1 MNAGTGGQ
9 TVNVPK
15 PPSPPTVKRRK
26 LGNRLRQLR
35 GNRRAADVA
44 KEMGWS
50 EPTFSRAETG
60 KKNLAVRE
68 VRKLLDIYEVDEE
81 QRRALLILARQA
93 QQIGWWHEYSA
104 VLPEDFGAFADYE
117 DEAAVQYIYQPIFVP
132 GLFQTDDYARHIMRS
147 NRFEDTD
154 DEIEQRIEARSTRWE
169 LLKRAKP
176 PRLLVVLE
184 EAVLWRV
191 VGNAQVMRDQ
201 LSQLLTL
208 GQERNITIQVVPRTA
223 ALHAAIGAPFTIFEF
238 AEEDMTSVVYSEQRH
253 SSLYVERE
261 DIVRSYS
268 LAFADAQAT
277 ALDPQASAAL
287 IAEHMKELG

>member
-1 MNAGTGGQ
+1 MSAGADRQ
-9 TVNVPK
+9 TVRVPK

-26 LGNRLRQLR
+26 LANRLRQLR

-44 KEMGWS
+44 KAMGWS

-60 KKNLAVRE
+60 KKGLAVRE
-68 VRKLLDIYEVDEE
+68 VRKLLDIYEVDPE
-81 QRRALLILARQA
+81 QRPALLILARQA

-117 DEAAVQYIYQPIFVP
+117 DEAAVQYMYEPIFVP
-132 GLFQTDDYARHIMRS
+132 GLFQTDEYARHVLRS
-147 NRFEDTD
+147 NRLEDTD
-154 DEIEQRIEARSTRWE
+154 DEIDQRVEARNTRKE
-169 LLKRAKP
+169 ILKRPKP

-184 EAVLWRV
+184 EAVIRRV

-201 LSQLLTL
+201 LSELITL
-208 GQERNITIQVVPRTA
+208 GQEHHITIQVVPRTA
-223 ALHAAIGAPFTIFEF
+223 ALHAATGAPFIIFEF
-238 AEEDMTSVVYSEQRH
+238 AEEDMASVVYSEQRH
-253 SSLYVERE
+253 SSLYLERE

-287 IAEHMKELG
+287 IADQMKELG